1 VSWQLTAIQD
11 DQLQVIVTGNSAD
24 RPALEKALAPV
35 LAARAKVH
43 DLDTQIDAK
52 QSDIDRLAADQKRLH
67 DNLEGLKDSPEER
80 ALARRY
86 AGEMNTDE
94 DQLQSL
100 RKDQTDLEQQR
111 KTAQLALDEAIRSLN
126 LDQDV

>member
-1 VSWQLTAIQD
+1 M
-11 DQLQVIVTGNSAD
+11 QVILSGQGNRA
-24 RPALEKALAPV
+24 AVEKALAPV

-52 QSDIDRLAADQKRLH
+52 QKDIDRLAEDQKRLH
-67 DNLEGLKDSPEER
+67 DNLAGLKDSPEER

-100 RKDQTDLEQQR
+100 RKDQADLEQQR
-111 KTAQLALDEAIRSLN
+111 KTAQQALDDAIRH
-126 LDQDV
+126 LDLDEDV

>member
-1 VSWQLTAIQD
+1 MRYQLTDLQD
-11 DQLQVIVTGNSAD
+11 DQLQIILNGSGNRA
-24 RPALEKALAPV
+24 AIETALAPV

-52 QSDIDRLAADQKRLH
+52 QADIDRLAEDQKRLH
-67 DNLEGLKDSPEER
+67 DNLAGLKDSPEER

-86 AGEMNTDE
+86 AGEMNADE

-100 RKDQTDLEQQR
+100 KKDQADLEQQR
-111 KTAQLALDEAIRSLN
+111 KTAQQALDDAIRKLD